1 MRSVHH
7 SRLAATALI
16 GAFLI
21 PVLLSSS
28 LLRGLT
34 HMLVCAEKTGT
45 PFTVTI
51 SDDGETVSML
61 SLQTIKRDAASGLCG
76 GLTVDMRARDVG
88 ESRVAMTVPVS
99 NHTEQAW
106 LGTVRM
112 QIGDTA
118 IPLRIGAVGP
128 GQTVTDTFV
137 VHIGAGTTELEG
149 ALMIGP

>member
-1 MRSVHH
+1 MPSVHR
-7 SRLAATALI
+7 SRLAAAALI

-28 LLRGLT
+28 VLRGLT
-34 HMLVCAEKTGT
+34 HTLVCAEETDT
-45 PFTVTI
+45 PFTVMI
-51 SDDGETVSML
+51 SDDGHTVSML
-61 SLQTIKRDAASGLCG
+61 SLQTIQRDAASGLCG
-76 GLTVDMRARDVG
+76 GLTVDMQARDVG

-99 NHTEQAW
+99 NHTEQPW

-112 QIGDTA
+112 QLGDTA

-128 GQTVTDTFV
+128 GQTVTDTYVFHV
-137 VHIGAGTTELEG
+137 GAGTTELEG